1 MKNDFSYTEPITI
14 LNMKK
19 SIAFLAA
26 LSLCASVF
34 AQGQR
39 KVENVMEPLPSGA
52 VTLTDYFE
60 NDIRKSVENW
70 AKGVMPYD
78 SVVEFF
84 RTGRKQFA
92 LGEMVG
98 KAIRTN
104 ALMYRYTR
112 DEELRDLTK
121 DVVYSLIG
129 TMKPNG
135 SISCTAVENQPG
147 GTDGDIWER
156 KYVLLALSQYYLDV
170 DQDPKVLD
178 AMEKEAASVMT
189 QIGPQTGVSIK
200 DFGWSDNHI
209 ESSTILEPIMRLYYI
224 TGKQEY
230 LDYAAYIV
238 DCGGGLGKNMFQAV
252 RDGDPLTSVG
262 QPYPKAYEMTSLWE
276 GLVEY
281 YRATGDP
288 VLLETI
294 EKYFR
299 SVKEN
304 EITIIGNGGADVYW
318 PKVCGE
324 AWSNTAVEQ
333 TNPSVVRMMETCVGV
348 TWIKYC
354 SQYLRLT
361 GDPSAV
367 DAIEKY
373 IYNGLLGAMRPD
385 GKGFSY
391 VNLLN
396 GEKVTNYGWGWNF
409 DGLPVTCCNL
419 NGPTGLAYIPY
430 VAVMQDAEGPVVNLY
445 NAGKA
450 VAKTAKGDEVFLT
463 VDSQFPRG
471 NEVKI
476 SVDPSVAGKFS
487 VRLYMPT
494 WSPDTYVEVNGK
506 AVRGVKPGEYL
517 AISRRWKKGDMIRI
531 VFDFRA
537 RLIDAPKGGRNP
549 EGEFFQAVQW
559 GPIVLARDENIDP
572 DYNKPV
578 QVVADENGEV
588 KVRQVTPERPGTR
601 MQFVVPTTGGDIKM
615 VDYSSV
621 DCWKGS
627 HIQTWLPMIR

>member
-1 MKNDFSYTEPITI
+1 
-14 LNMKK
+14 MKK

-26 LSLCASVF
+26 LGLCAAVF

-98 KAIRTN
+98 KALRTN

-450 VAKTAKGDEVFLT
+450 VAKTAKGDEVVLT

-487 VRLYMPT
+487 VKLYMPT

>member
-1 MKNDFSYTEPITI
+1 
-14 LNMKK
+14 MKK

-450 VAKTAKGDEVFLT
+450 VAKTAKGDEVVLP

-588 KVRQVTPERPGTR
+588 KVKQVTPERPGTR

>member
-1 MKNDFSYTEPITI
+1 
-14 LNMKK
+14 MKK

-26 LSLCASVF
+26 LGLSAAVF

-430 VAVMQDAEGPVVNLY
+430 VAVMQDADGPVVNLY

-450 VAKTAKGDEVFLT
+450 VAKTAKGDEVVLT

>member
-1 MKNDFSYTEPITI
+1 
-14 LNMKK
+14 MKK

-450 VAKTAKGDEVFLT
+450 VAKTAKGDEVVLT

-476 SVDPSVAGKFS
+476 SVAPSVAGKFS

-588 KVRQVTPERPGTR
+588 KVKQVTPERPGTR

>member
-1 MKNDFSYTEPITI
+1 
-14 LNMKK
+14 MKK

-26 LSLCASVF
+26 LGLCASVF

-450 VAKTAKGDEVFLT
+450 VAKTAKGDEVVLA

>member
-1 MKNDFSYTEPITI
+1 
-14 LNMKK
+14 MKK

-26 LSLCASVF
+26 LSLCAAVF

-450 VAKTAKGDEVFLT
+450 VAKTAKGDEVVLT

-517 AISRRWKKGDMIRI
+517 SISRRWKKGDMIRI

-588 KVRQVTPERPGTR
+588 KVKQVTPERPGTR

>member
-1 MKNDFSYTEPITI
+1 
-14 LNMKK
+14 MKK

-430 VAVMQDAEGPVVNLY
+430 VAVMQDADGPVVNLY

-450 VAKTAKGDEVFLT
+450 VAKTAKGDEVVLT

-549 EGEFFQAVQW
+549 EGKFFQAVQW

>member
-1 MKNDFSYTEPITI
+1 MIPSWNS
-14 LNMKK
+14 
-19 SIAFLAA
+19 
-26 LSLCASVF
+26 SVPG
-34 AQGQR
+34 A
-39 KVENVMEPLPSGA
+39 NSSPSGRWSARHA
-52 VTLTDYFE
+52 V
-60 NDIRKSVENW
+60 
-70 AKGVMPYD
+70 
-78 SVVEFF
+78 
-84 RTGRKQFA
+84 KQRA
-92 LGEMVG
+92 EVVG

-450 VAKTAKGDEVFLT
+450 VAKTAKGDEVVLT

>member
-1 MKNDFSYTEPITI
+1 
-14 LNMKK
+14 MKK

-52 VTLTDYFE
+52 VTLSDYFE

-450 VAKTAKGDEVFLT
+450 VAKTAKGDEVVLT

>member
-1 MKNDFSYTEPITI
+1 
-14 LNMKK
+14 MKK

-26 LSLCASVF
+26 LGLCASVF

-450 VAKTAKGDEVFLT
+450 VAKTAKGDEVVLT
-463 VDSQFPRG
+463 VGSQFPRG

>member
-1 MKNDFSYTEPITI
+1 
-14 LNMKK
+14 MKK

-26 LSLCASVF
+26 LSLCAAVF

-450 VAKTAKGDEVFLT
+450 VAKTAKGDEVVLT

-487 VRLYMPT
+487 VKLYMPT

>member
-26 LSLCASVF
+26 LGLCAAVF

>member
-1 MKNDFSYTEPITI
+1 
-14 LNMKK
+14 MKK
-19 SIAFLAA
+19 SIAFLAV
-26 LSLCASVF
+26 LGLCASVF

-354 SQYLRLT
+354 SQYLRMT

-450 VAKTAKGDEVFLT
+450 VAKTAKGDEVVLT

-487 VRLYMPT
+487 VTLYMPT

>member
-1 MKNDFSYTEPITI
+1 
-14 LNMKK
+14 MKK

-26 LSLCASVF
+26 LGLCAAVF

-112 DEELRDLTK
+112 DEKLRDLTK

-450 VAKTAKGDEVFLT
+450 VAKTAKGDEVVLT

>member
-1 MKNDFSYTEPITI
+1 
-14 LNMKK
+14 MKK

-26 LSLCASVF
+26 LSLCAAVF

-288 VLLETI
+288 FLLETI

-450 VAKTAKGDEVFLT
+450 VAKTAKGDEVVLT

-588 KVRQVTPERPGTR
+588 KVKQVTPERPGTR

>member
-1 MKNDFSYTEPITI
+1 
-14 LNMKK
+14 MKK

-26 LSLCASVF
+26 LGLSASVF

-450 VAKTAKGDEVFLT
+450 VAKTAKGDEVVLT

-487 VRLYMPT
+487 VTLYMPT

>member
-1 MKNDFSYTEPITI
+1 
-14 LNMKK
+14 MKK

-450 VAKTAKGDEVFLT
+450 VAKTAKGDEVVLT

-471 NEVKI
+471 NEVKV

>member
-1 MKNDFSYTEPITI
+1 
-14 LNMKK
+14 MKK
-19 SIAFLAA
+19 SIAVIAA
-26 LSLCASVF
+26 LGLCTGLF
-34 AQGQR
+34 AQGQK
-39 KVENVMEPLPSGA
+39 KVDNVMEPLPSGN

-70 AKGVMPYD
+70 SKGVMPYE

-84 RTGRKQFA
+84 RSGRSQFA
-92 LGEMVG
+92 LGEMAG

-112 DEELRDLTK
+112 DEELKELTRN
-121 DVVYSLIG
+121 VVYSLIG

-147 GTDGDIWER
+147 GNDGDIWER
-156 KYVLLALSQYYLDV
+156 TYVLLGLSQYYLDV
-170 DQDPKVLD
+170 EQDPVVLD

-189 QIGPQTGVSIK
+189 QIGPGTGVSIK

-252 RDGDPLTSVG
+252 RDGDPMTSVG

-276 GLVEY
+276 GLLEF

-294 EKYFR
+294 EKFFR
-299 SVKEN
+299 AVKET

-318 PKVCGE
+318 PRSCGE
-324 AWSNTAVEQ
+324 SWSNTAVEQ
-333 TNPSVVRMMETCVGV
+333 TNPSVLRMMETCVGV

-361 GDPSAV
+361 GDPAAV

-396 GEKVTNYGWGWNF
+396 GEKVTNFGWGWDF

-430 VAVMQDAEGPVVNLY
+430 VAFMQDAEGPVVNLY

-450 VAKTAKGDEVFLT
+450 SAKTAKGSDVTLV

-476 SVDPSVAGKFS
+476 SVDPEASGKFT
-487 VRLYMPT
+487 VKLYIPA
-494 WSPDTYVEVNGK
+494 WSQNTFVQVNGK
-506 AVRGVKPGEYL
+506 TVGGACPGEYL
-517 AISRRWKKGDMIRI
+517 PIRRNWKKGDVIRI

-537 RLIDAPKGGRNP
+537 KLIDAPKGGRNP

-578 QVVADENGEV
+578 QVVADSNGEV
-588 KVRQVTPERPGTR
+588 VVKQVTPERPGTR
-601 MQFVVPTTGGDIKM
+601 MQFVVPTTAGDIKM

-621 DCWKGS
+621 DCWNGS

>member
-1 MKNDFSYTEPITI
+1 
-14 LNMKK
+14 MKK

-26 LSLCASVF
+26 LALCASVF

-450 VAKTAKGDEVFLT
+450 VAKTAKGDEVVLT

-517 AISRRWKKGDMIRI
+517 SISRRWKKGDMIRI

>member
-1 MKNDFSYTEPITI
+1 
-14 LNMKK
+14 MKK

-26 LSLCASVF
+26 LALCASVF

-450 VAKTAKGDEVFLT
+450 VAKTAKGDEVVLT

>member
-1 MKNDFSYTEPITI
+1 
-14 LNMKK
+14 MKK

-450 VAKTAKGDEVFLT
+450 VAKTAKGDEVVLT

-615 VDYSSV
+615 VDYTSV

>member
-1 MKNDFSYTEPITI
+1 
-14 LNMKK
+14 MKK
-19 SIAFLAA
+19 TIAFLAA
-26 LSLCASVF
+26 LGLCAAVF

-450 VAKTAKGDEVFLT
+450 VAKTAKGDEVVLT

-588 KVRQVTPERPGTR
+588 KVKQVTPERPGTR

>member
-1 MKNDFSYTEPITI
+1 
-14 LNMKK
+14 MKK

-26 LSLCASVF
+26 LSLSAAVF

-294 EKYFR
+294 EKYFC

-450 VAKTAKGDEVFLT
+450 VAKTAKGDEVVLT

-471 NEVKI
+471 NEVKV

-487 VRLYMPT
+487 VKLYMPT

>member
-1 MKNDFSYTEPITI
+1 
-14 LNMKK
+14 MKK

-26 LSLCASVF
+26 LGLCAAVF

-450 VAKTAKGDEVFLT
+450 VAKTAKGDEVVLT

-578 QVVADENGEV
+578 QVIADENGEV

>member
-1 MKNDFSYTEPITI
+1 
-14 LNMKK
+14 MKK

-450 VAKTAKGDEVFLT
+450 VAKTAKGDEVVLT

-476 SVDPSVAGKFS
+476 SVAPSVAGKFS
-487 VRLYMPT
+487 VTLYMPT

>member
-1 MKNDFSYTEPITI
+1 
-14 LNMKK
+14 MKK

-26 LSLCASVF
+26 LGLSAAVF

-450 VAKTAKGDEVFLT
+450 VAKTAKGDEVVLT

-487 VRLYMPT
+487 VTLYMPT

>member
-1 MKNDFSYTEPITI
+1 
-14 LNMKK
+14 MKK
-19 SIAFLAA
+19 SIAFLAS

-450 VAKTAKGDEVFLT
+450 VAKTAKGDEVVLT

-588 KVRQVTPERPGTR
+588 KVKQVTPERPGTR

>member
-1 MKNDFSYTEPITI
+1 
-14 LNMKK
+14 MKK

-450 VAKTAKGDEVFLT
+450 VAKTAKGDEVVLT

-494 WSPDTYVEVNGK
+494 WSSDTYVEVNGK

>member
-1 MKNDFSYTEPITI
+1 
-14 LNMKK
+14 MKK

-26 LSLCASVF
+26 LSLCAAVF

-304 EITIIGNGGADVYW
+304 EIIGNGGADVYW

-450 VAKTAKGDEVFLT
+450 VAKTAKGDEVVLT

>member
-1 MKNDFSYTEPITI
+1 
-14 LNMKK
+14 MKK

-26 LSLCASVF
+26 LGLCASVF

-288 VLLETI
+288 VLLVTI

-450 VAKTAKGDEVFLT
+450 VAKTAKGDEVVLT

>member
-1 MKNDFSYTEPITI
+1 
-14 LNMKK
+14 MKK

-450 VAKTAKGDEVFLT
+450 VAKTAKGDEVVLT

>member
-1 MKNDFSYTEPITI
+1 
-14 LNMKK
+14 MKK

-26 LSLCASVF
+26 LSLCAAVF

-450 VAKTAKGDEVFLT
+450 VAKTAKGDEVVLT

-588 KVRQVTPERPGTR
+588 KVRQVTPDRPGTR
-601 MQFVVPTTGGDIKM
+601 MQFIVPTTGGDIKM

>member
-1 MKNDFSYTEPITI
+1 
-14 LNMKK
+14 MKK

-26 LSLCASVF
+26 LGLCASVF

-450 VAKTAKGDEVFLT
+450 VAKTEKGDEVVLT

-494 WSPDTYVEVNGK
+494 WSPDTYVEINGK

>member
-1 MKNDFSYTEPITI
+1 
-14 LNMKK
+14 MKK

-26 LSLCASVF
+26 LGLCASVF

-450 VAKTAKGDEVFLT
+450 VAKTAKGDEVVLT
-463 VDSQFPRG
+463 LDSQFPRG

>member
-1 MKNDFSYTEPITI
+1 
-14 LNMKK
+14 MKK

-156 KYVLLALSQYYLDV
+156 KYVLLALSQYSLDV

-450 VAKTAKGDEVFLT
+450 VAKTAKGDEVVLT

-588 KVRQVTPERPGTR
+588 KVRQVTPDRPGTR